1 METTSAE
8 NAAAAPPPVEVPSA
22 DVPAGDAPTDA
33 QPSPPTS
40 SPDVPQKPINILVV
54 DTGPLVKNDP
64 SISTLLA
71 KATEIYTLPSVL
83 TEIRD
88 EATRTRVDTQLR
100 PFLKLRNPRPES
112 IQFVTAFARRTG
124 DLEVLSKPD
133 LHLIAL
139 TYELECEK
147 NGGDWRLRKEPN
159 QKGVNGKSPAQLA
172 KDADQHEQGEGEEE
186 ATKLEPAGEPTQEES
201 DTVAPTEATSATET
215 APTQQPEDAPVVQ
228 QEEISHQMDE
238 LKLDPASETK
248 PMSTDPEEIEEAAN
262 AEEDDDD
269 DGWITPSNLKK
280 HKEKDQLA
288 APEAPIHKV
297 LQVALLTSDFAMQNV
312 TMRIN
317 LNLLSPSMARITRVK
332 QWVLRC
338 HGCFQVTRKMEK
350 QFCPKCGQPTLTRVS
365 CTTDQHGKFTL
376 HLKKNFQFNKRGNVY
391 SIPKPVHG
399 TANTK
404 YRGQGGGRGG
414 WGTELL
420 LAEDQK
426 EYTRKQDENRRAKA
440 RDLMDEDYLP
450 GILTGNRQGAGGAG
464 RIKVG
469 AGRGINAKKRN
480 H

>member
-1 METTSAE
+1 MEGTSAA
-8 NAAAAPPPVEVPSA
+8 NVVAAPPPAEVPPTET
-22 DVPAGDAPTDA
+22 PAADAP
-33 QPSPPTS
+33 PSPPTS

-71 KATEIYTLPSVL
+71 KATEIYTIPSVL
-83 TEIRD
+83 AEIRD

-159 QKGVNGKSPAQLA
+159 QKGVNGRSPAQLA
-172 KDADQHEQGEGEEE
+172 KDAEQNAGGEE
-186 ATKLEPAGEPTQEES
+186 AAGESTQDAS
-201 DTVAPTEATSATET
+201 DTAAPAAVTPAAET
-215 APTQQPEDAPVVQ
+215 APAQQPEDAPVVQ
-228 QEEISHQMDE
+228 QEAISHQIDE
-238 LKLDPASETK
+238 LTLEPASETT
-248 PMSTDPEEIEEAAN
+248 PTSTDPVEREALAN
-262 AEEDDDD
+262 AEEEDEDE

-288 APEAPIHKV
+288 APEEPIHKV

-317 LNLLSPSMARITRVK
+317 LNLLSPALARITRVK

-338 HGCFQVTRKMEK
+338 HGCFQVTRRMEK
-350 QFCPKCGQPTLTRVS
+350 QFCPKCGQPTLTRVA
-365 CTTDQHGKFTL
+365 CTTDQHGAFTL

-399 TANTK
+399 TANAK

-450 GILTGNRQGAGGAG
+450 GILTGHRQGAGGAA

>member
-1 METTSAE
+1 MEGTSVA
-8 NAAAAPPPVEVPSA
+8 NVAAAPPAAEVPSTEI
-22 DVPAGDAPTDA
+22 PAANAPTDV
-33 QPSPPTS
+33 PPTS

-64 SISTLLA
+64 SINTLLA
-71 KATEIYTLPSVL
+71 KATEIYTIPSVL

-172 KDADQHEQGEGEEE
+172 KDADQQEKNGGEEE
-186 ATKLEPAGEPTQEES
+186 VTKSEPTAESTQEES
-201 DTVAPTEATSATET
+201 NTVAPTEATPATET
-215 APTQQPEDAPVVQ
+215 ATAQQPEDAPVVQ

-238 LKLDPASETK
+238 LKLEPTSETK
-248 PMSTDPEEIEEAAN
+248 PMPTDPVELEAVAN
-262 AEEDDDD
+262 AEEEEDDDD
-269 DGWITPSNLKK
+269 EDGWITPSNLKK

-365 CTTDQHGKFTL
+365 CTTDQHGNFTL

-391 SIPKPVHG
+391 SIPKPTHG
-399 TANTK
+399 TANAK
-404 YRGQGGGRGG
+404 YRGQGGGQGG

-426 EYTRKQDENRRAKA
+426 EYTRRQDENRRAKA

-469 AGRGINAKKRN
+469 AGRGINAKKRHN
-480 H
+480 